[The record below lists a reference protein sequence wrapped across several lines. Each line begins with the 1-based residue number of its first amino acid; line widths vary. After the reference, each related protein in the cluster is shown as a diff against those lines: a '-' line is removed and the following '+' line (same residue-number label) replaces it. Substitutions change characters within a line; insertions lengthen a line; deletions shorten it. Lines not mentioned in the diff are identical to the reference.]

1 MVGCGVLTAPEK
13 RKQNKMKKLMIAAAI
28 VCAAAMSQAAS
39 CAWANEWAYAIDE
52 SHPTYADSALLTGKY
67 VILLG
72 ATEAAVTVSNDGTI
86 SYDTVAFTQ
95 VDAGTFENN
104 FFGKTLTGID
114 PSNNGKYLT
123 MICYSSDYQIDGK
136 NIYGVGSV
144 ALAGAA
150 GEPAPADFD
159 DVTFA
164 NDGGGYFVLNQAAA
178 VPEPTSGLLLLLGVA
193 GLALRRR
200 RA

>member
-1 MVGCGVLTAPEK
+1 
-13 RKQNKMKKLMIAAAI
+13 MKKLIIAAAI
-28 VCAAAMSQAAS
+28 VCAAAMSQAAN
-39 CAWANEWAYAIDE
+39 CNWANDWAYAIDQD
-52 SHPTYADSALLTGKY
+52 HTTYADSSLLTGNY

-72 ATEAAVTVSNDGTI
+72 ATEAAVTVMNDGTI
-86 SYDTVAFTQ
+86 TYDTGAFTQ
-95 VDAGTFENN
+95 VASGTFENN
-104 FFGKTLTGID
+104 TFGGKLTGID

-150 GEPAPADFD
+150 GEPAPADFNGAL
-159 DVTFA
+159 FA
-164 NDGGGYFVLNQAAA
+164 NDGGGYFVLDQAAQV

-193 GLALRRR
+193 GLALKRR

>member
-1 MVGCGVLTAPEK
+1 
-13 RKQNKMKKLMIAAAI
+13 MKKLMIAAAI
-28 VCAAAMSQAAS
+28 ICAAVFANAAN
-39 CAWANEWAYAIDE
+39 CQWQNDWAYAIDT
-52 SHPTYADSALLTGKY
+52 SHPTYDPGDLLTGKY

-86 SYDTVAFTQ
+86 SYDTSAFTQ
-95 VDAGTFENN
+95 VAADTFGNNQFAG
-104 FFGKTLTGID
+104 GITGLD
-114 PSNNGKYLT
+114 VSNNGKYLT
-123 MICYSSDYQIDGK
+123 MICFSSDYQIDGK
-136 NIYGVGSV
+136 NIYGVAS
-144 ALAGAA
+144 AELSGAA
-150 GEPAPADFD
+150 TTPAPLDFAN
-159 DVTFA
+159 VAFT